1 MLRVDEGAD
10 AAAAL
15 GLGDHVVDEGR
26 LARTL
31 RAEDLDHAAAR
42 QPADA
47 ERQVEHERPRRDRS
61 DLHLGLVAHLHDR
74 ALSECTL
81 DLPEGDVQS
90 FFAVH
95 KLILLIFGDSVE
107 TIRAPRRPPRTGADG
122 KGKQPHRTE
131 RTLRAPAGAA
141 AAAAARE
148 NGAR

>member
-74 ALSECTL
+74 ALAELTL
-81 DLPEGDVQS
+81 DLPEGDVES
-90 FFAVH
+90 FLAVH
-95 KLILLIFGDSVE
+95 PINLLAE
-107 TIRAPRRPPRTGADG
+107 TIPAPHTGTRKGADEI
-122 KGKQPHRTE
+122 GKQQHRTE
-131 RTLRAPAGAA
+131 RTPPGR
-141 AAAAARE
+141 AAAARAAAAPGSE
-148 NGAR
+148 GP